1 MRADEIMQH
10 VDLGERSQPS
20 RPAEPAGPNYSL
32 PISKLRGVPFRAR
45 ALLKVRRITTC
56 AQLLGAA
63 ASHDGRARLAR
74 DTGVDMSTLDMMVE
88 RADMARVNGIG
99 AVFGMMLE
107 DLGIRDVGALAD
119 QDRVELHG
127 RLRAYNTEERIA
139 RRSPTAEEVEDW
151 VGQARALQ
159 PLLPPAV
166 AQPSARTSLMA

>member
-1 MRADEIMQH
+1 MLHMN
-10 VDLGERSQPS
+10 
-20 RPAEPAGPNYSL
+20 PANEAYGGHPGHPVAPNYSL

-63 ASHDGRARLAR
+63 ASHDARRKLSR

-107 DLGIRDVGALAD
+107 DMGVRDVGTLAA
-119 QDRVELHG
+119 QDPADLHA
-127 RLRAYNTEERIA
+127 RLRNYNTEERIA
-139 RRSPTAEEVEDW
+139 RRSPTPEEVRDW
-151 VGQARALQ
+151 VSQARALQ
-159 PLLPPAV
+159 PLLPSEGSQLDPKT
-166 AQPSARTSLMA
+166 SAMV